1 MIEHDYERI
10 DMMDGGDTRILG
22 VQLTSEEY
30 SAIADIVEAV
40 LIRAGKIRADV
51 SWSPRDPDYYFDLI
65 IHYED
70 IPELEHMYFEKWWKE
85 NDDE

>member
-30 SAIADIVEAV
+30 SAIDDIVEAV
-40 LIRAGKIRADV
+40 LTRAGKVRAD
-51 SWSPRDPDYYFDLI
+51 RDPNRYCDLI

-70 IPELEHMYFEKWWKE
+70 IPELEHMYFERWYKE
-85 NDDE
+85 DNHG